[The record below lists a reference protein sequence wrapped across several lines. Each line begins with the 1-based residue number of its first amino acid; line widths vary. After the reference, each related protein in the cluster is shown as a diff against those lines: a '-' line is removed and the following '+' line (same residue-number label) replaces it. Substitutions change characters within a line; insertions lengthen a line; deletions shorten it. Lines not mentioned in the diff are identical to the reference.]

1 MHRIILI
8 TILLSCAGITNIG
21 ICAETINV
29 APKFNP
35 YMPGELNEY
44 ALYVLQTGD
53 ADTARILLERA
64 YRLNPLS
71 PDIKDNLELVRSLYE
86 SQETY
91 NIEGAVQSFDMIP
104 ISNISVEIIPEELI
118 DPWVKQ

>member
-1 MHRIILI
+1 
-8 TILLSCAGITNIG
+8 
-21 ICAETINV
+21 
-29 APKFNP
+29 
-35 YMPGELNEY
+35 MPGELNEY